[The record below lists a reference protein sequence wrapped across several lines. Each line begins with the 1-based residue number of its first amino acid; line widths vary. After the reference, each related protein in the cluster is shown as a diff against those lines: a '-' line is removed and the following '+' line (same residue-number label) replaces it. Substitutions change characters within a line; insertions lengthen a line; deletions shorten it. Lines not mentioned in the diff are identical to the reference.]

1 MAMSAVT
8 VLNGNSAST
17 SMAAWQDASSVNYPV
32 FSLDSAIPHY
42 RASATF
48 TPFVT
53 AALTIIKLTGSATKT
68 VHVSRILVGGTA
80 TGMAA
85 PIFKLIRVSAIGAG
99 GTAVSPTVA
108 KLDTGAAAATAVA
121 THYTTAA
128 NAADTTSE
136 GSLSHAIVGMSITA
150 VPTTNWSEQLVLFPE
165 RGGSALGGQTI
176 VLRGTSE
183 ILAVTNVSPA
193 NMAAGTAVTYAI
205 EWSEHTNG

>member
-1 MAMSAVT
+1 MAFAPVT
-8 VLNGNSAST
+8 ILDGNSASK
-17 SMAAWQDASSVNYPV
+17 SMGAFQDASSVNYPAY
-32 FSLDSAIPHY
+32 SLDSNMPHY

-48 TPFVT
+48 TPFAT

-68 VHVSRILVGGTA
+68 VRVTRVLVGGTA

-85 PIFKLIRVSAIGAG
+85 PIMKLIRVSAIGAG
-99 GTAVSPTVA
+99 GTAVNPTVA
-108 KLDTGAAAATAVA
+108 KLDSSVGAATAVA

-136 GSLSHAIVGMSITA
+136 GPLGHYIVGMSITA
-150 VPTTNWSEQLVLFPE
+150 VPTTNWSEQLVMFPE
-165 RGGSALGGQTI
+165 RGGSALGGQAI

-193 NMAAGTAVTYAI
+193 NMAAGTAVTYSI
-205 EWSEHTNG
+205 EWREDAS